1 MSQESVNTKL
11 WNDKVTTFRSLEG
24 SLKSLI
30 KCANELQK
38 KMELEGVNSYYSVNH
53 ECVYY
58 SQLVW
63 RHCARLSEIRLLQE
77 LLTDDEQNRHVGESG
92 GNTDATVPENDTQ
105 D

>member
-11 WNDKVTTFRSLEG
+11 WNNKVATFRSLEG

-30 KCANELQK
+30 KCATELQK
-38 KMELEGVNSYYSVNH
+38 KMELEGVNSHYSVNH

-63 RHCARLSEIRLLQE
+63 RHCARLAEIRLLQE
-77 LLTDDEQNRHVGESG
+77 TLANDKQKRHVGESG
-92 GNTDATVPENDTQ
+92 GVANTTMPENDTQ